1 MQNKNH
7 QPQQDPFAVL
17 IERVRYNA
25 SPKNLHIHFYFQP
38 FNRTAVLALADNTVI
53 LKICHVYDS
62 FFVANLEITQLD
74 FIKIRLDS
82 YPINVCLL
90 YGVIYNSKPNFDLK
104 VFNLLFLS
112 LFTLD
117 RNLGFRNLR

>member
-25 SPKNLHIHFYFQP
+25 SRFLV
-38 FNRTAVLALADNTVI
+38 VLE
-53 LKICHVYDS
+53 KICHVYDS